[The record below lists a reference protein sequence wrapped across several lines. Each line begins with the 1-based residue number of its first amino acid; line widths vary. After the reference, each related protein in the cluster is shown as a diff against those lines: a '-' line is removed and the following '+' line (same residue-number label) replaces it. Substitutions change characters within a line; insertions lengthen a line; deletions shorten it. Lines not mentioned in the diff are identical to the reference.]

1 MQVGGDHA
9 KRINLGIIANE
20 ANEANEES
28 GLSRAKQS
36 SSKRMA
42 RIAHEE
48 FCIIIAPLDRTVG
61 ERNLTRA

>member
-20 ANEANEES
+20 ANEES
-28 GLSRAKQS
+28 GLGRAKQS

-42 RIAHEE
+42 RFIHEE

-61 ERNLTRA
+61 ERDLTRA